1 MALAQLTFAGG
12 DFPAASDLLTKL
24 IADTSDKAKKNTARV
39 LLARIS
45 GANKDFAAAGKLVD
59 TVLGEDPKNVDALVM
74 RATLRLNDGKTD
86 SAIEDLRAALNE
98 APQSS
103 TVLLVLANAYERNS
117 NFDLANDQYA
127 KAIQIEQFRPD
138 LALAYAQ
145 FLLRYGKAD
154 QAERVLTESRSRAP
168 NNPQVLTLLGQLKL
182 NRQDWVGAQ
191 EVADALRK
199 LNDTTDTG
207 TADQILATAL
217 SGQKKYDEAVNV
229 LQSSISQSDP
239 TGSPLASL
247 VRAYVQAGKADVAE
261 QFLTTVLTSN
271 PKNQLAQVLM
281 GSLHLLNKQPDQ
293 AEAAYK
299 AAVDAA
305 PDKPL
310 GYQALAQY
318 YAGSG
323 ASRSGRTDG
332 AGWPRPRCRQWSPA
346 IAAGDV
352 LEREAKYDDAIDI
365 YRKMIVV
372 DPTSTI
378 VANNLAS
385 LLSDYHSD
393 PASLD
398 EAFQIA
404 SRFRSSDIPQFL
416 DTLGWIYYL
425 RGDNAQALT
434 LLKTA
439 ADKLPSNRRGAVPSR
454 HGLQGARAERA
465 GGQQPRPGGDCW
477 PGPPGSRSSTRP
489 RPRLPRSTRQRP
501 PRAALTSRNKAH
513 VTARTEAV
521 CCSHSWHEN

>member
-1 MALAQLTFAGG
+1 M
-12 DFPAASDLLTKL
+12 P
-24 IADTSDKAKKNTARV
+24 
-39 LLARIS
+39 
-45 GANKDFAAAGKLVD
+45 
-59 TVLGEDPKNVDALVM
+59 
-74 RATLRLNDGKTD
+74 
-86 SAIEDLRAALNE
+86 SA
-98 APQSS
+98 SS
-103 TVLLVLANAYERNS
+103 TTP
-117 NFDLANDQYA
+117 ND
-127 KAIQIEQFRPD
+127 K
-138 LALAYAQ
+138 
-145 FLLRYGKAD
+145 
-154 QAERVLTESRSRAP
+154 
-168 NNPQVLTLLGQLKL
+168 
-182 NRQDWVGAQ
+182 GA
-191 EVADALRK
+191 
-199 LNDTTDTG
+199 
-207 TADQILATAL
+207 ADQILATAL

-239 TGSPLASL
+239 TGSPLAAL

-261 QFLTTVLTSN
+261 QFLNTVLTSN

-299 AAVDAA
+299 AAIDAA
-305 PDKPL
+305 PDQPL

-323 ASRSGRTDG
+323 HLDQAEQAARDGLGRLPNSAPLQLLLAT
-332 AGWPRPRCRQWSPA
+332 
-346 IAAGDV
+346 V
-352 LEREAKYDDAIDI
+352 LERDAKYDEAIDI

-385 LLSDYHSD
+385 LLSDYHND

-439 ADKLPSNRRGAVPSR
+439 AD
-454 HGLQGARAERA
+454 
-465 GGQQPRPGGDCW
+465 
-477 PGPPGSRSSTRP
+477 
-489 RPRLPRSTRQRP
+489 RLPAIAAVQYHLGMAYKALGQNELAANSLDRAVTVAGTAGFPQLDKAK
-501 PRAALTSRNKAH
+501 AALAEIDKAKAAPSS
-513 VTARTEAV
+513 V
-521 CCSHSWHEN
+521 N